1 MGVILSL
8 LPPVVLSVTSWG
20 FKRKFLSKDFT
31 KENEV
36 KVTKWAISSSISTEE
51 EGSGAKQDITTCNES
66 GVERL
71 TMTALLSKHAV
82 IMDPCI
88 FFFYSHLPEA
98 QIYKCK
104 NLTFKVLLR

>member
-1 MGVILSL
+1 MGVQKKITYIARISQRKMKSKLQSRRSAA
-8 LPPVVLSVTSWG
+8 VYQQ
-20 FKRKFLSKDFT
+20 KRKVQVQSKT
-31 KENEV
+31 SRHVMN
-36 KVTKWAISSSISTEE
+36 I
-51 EGSGAKQDITTCNES
+51 
-66 GVERL
+66 ERL